1 MFLLLLYVIFSFRP
15 QEPVRLDLVYFAQI
29 SAGSRVH
36 KCLWLEEK
44 KETTQIQIP
53 SRRCKICYCR
63 VTFCCLSGLFWEVS
77 FLFLPNNLW
86 NFLFVDGR
94 CFCFSI
100 CDVAKLVII
109 QKDLA
114 KFVETCAGILQ
125 IQVSPG
131 VEKGVGQA
139 FTG

>member
-1 MFLLLLYVIFSFRP
+1 MFV
-15 QEPVRLDLVYFAQI
+15 
-29 SAGSRVH
+29 AGR
-36 KCLWLEEK
+36 K

-53 SRRCKICYCR
+53 STGAKF
-63 VTFCCLSGLFWEVS
+63 VTAESHFCCLSGLFWEVS
-77 FLFLPNNLW
+77 CLFLPNNLW